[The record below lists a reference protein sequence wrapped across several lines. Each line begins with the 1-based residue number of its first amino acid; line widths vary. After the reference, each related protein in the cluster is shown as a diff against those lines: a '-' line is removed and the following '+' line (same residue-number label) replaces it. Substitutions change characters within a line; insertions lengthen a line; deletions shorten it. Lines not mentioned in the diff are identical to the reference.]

1 MKDLGEV
8 DTILGIKVKRNSGGY
23 VLNQTHYIEKVV
35 SKFSHLKIKDAN
47 TPFDS
52 SIKLEKND
60 GRSVAQLEYTSA
72 IGSLMY
78 AAQCTRADIS
88 FAVSK
93 LSRFIS
99 NPSVEHWKAIGR
111 VLGYLKNTKELSF
124 QYSKFP
130 AILEGYS
137 DASWISSV
145 GDNLSITG
153 WVFTLGG
160 GAVSWGSKK
169 QTCISHSIMEAEFI
183 TLAATGKEAE
193 WLRDLM
199 IDIPFTANN
208 VSTVSIHCDS

>member
-1 MKDLGEV
+1 MMV
-8 DTILGIKVKRNSGGY
+8 DRW
-23 VLNQTHYIEKVV
+23 LNLSMH
-35 SKFSHLKIKDAN
+35 A
-47 TPFDS
+47 
-52 SIKLEKND
+52 
-60 GRSVAQLEYTSA
+60 SA

-78 AAQCTRADIS
+78 AAQCTRVDIS

-99 NPSVEHWKAIGR
+99 NPSADHWKPIGR
-111 VLGYLKNTKELSF
+111 VLGYLKNTKELSL

-145 GDNLSITG
+145 GDNLSTIS

-169 QTCISHSIMEAEFI
+169 
-183 TLAATGKEAE
+183 
-193 WLRDLM
+193 
-199 IDIPFTANN
+199 
-208 VSTVSIHCDS
+208 